1 MRRYNAEWIRGMY
14 GVTAEELKPLIHFD
28 EEHCPNIF
36 QQEAEFP
43 VGKCK
48 KLNIKTGMYESIPR
62 KQEEQEM
69 LEGNYKVALCKF
81 LDTSKSVPADQTEWD
96 KLVTGQ
102 PSGKHYAYAAFPED
116 GINLYDYA
124 LVIAN
129 GELKIVAV
137 DELIDKT
144 EWDGADVTKE
154 LICRVDPN
162 PYKGRKECRK
172 QAKKLKSQM
181 DKIVK
186 ESQSVLI
193 YETLAKNNPELAAM
207 LDQYKTLTG
216 IGESH
221 V

>member
-1 MRRYNAEWIRGMY
+1 MY
-14 GVTAEELKPLIHFD
+14 GVSAEKLNNMIRF
-28 EEHCPNIF
+28 EE
-36 QQEAEFP
+36 
-43 VGKCK
+43 VTSK
-48 KLNIKTGMYESIPR
+48 KLTPENIILG

-69 LEGNYKVALCKF
+69 LEGNYRVALCRF
-81 LDTSKSVPADQTEWD
+81 LDTSKSVPADQSEWD

-102 PSGKHYAYAAFPED
+102 PCGKYYAYAAFPED
-116 GINLYDYA
+116 EIKRFDYA

-129 GELKIVAV
+129 GDLKVVAV
-137 DELIDKT
+137 EDLIDKT

-154 LICRVDPN
+154 LICRVNPE
-162 PYKGRKECRK
+162 PYKNRKECRK
-172 QAKKLKSQM
+172 QAKKLKNQM

-207 LDQYKTLTG
+207 LDQYKSLTG
-216 IGESH
+216 IGENN